1 MKNSDLELDDRV
13 IWCYKHHLNAKS
25 VTLIIKHGRF
35 LRQIAHRRPY
45 YGGPMAWVWFDG
57 NKHPSRV
64 PLWELE
70 KEKEEDGERG

>member
-1 MKNSDLELDDRV
+1 MKNSDLGLDDRV
-13 IWCYKHHLNAKS
+13 IWCYRHHLNAKS

-35 LRQIAHRRPY
+35 LRQVAHRRPY
-45 YGGPMAWVWFDG
+45 YGEPMALVWFDG

-70 KEKEEDGERG
+70 KEKEENARG